1 MKLANGTYLNNGKY
15 RIERVLGQGSFGI
28 TYLATVNIVGAL
40 GTIPSSTKVAIKEF
54 FMREVNG
61 RHEETVTT
69 GNKDGIFYNYKR
81 RFIKEART
89 LSKLNHPNIVHVLDL
104 FEENNTA
111 YYVMEYLDGGSLDKL
126 IANKNGLTIVESA
139 ELIKQIASALE
150 YMHSHKM
157 LHLDLKPA
165 NVMLNK
171 KGDAVLIDFGLTK
184 EFDENGFPES
194 STTIGHGTPGYAPIE
209 QSNYQVGQGFPVTMD
224 IYALGATLYKML
236 SNKRPPNASDILN
249 EGTDILNLSSIQDS
263 DVVDAITKAMNPI
276 KNKRFQSVSDF
287 IHALNICSYS
297 KHEESASF
305 PDNTISYLII
315 MENQAIIYYYRGTI
329 YKDLNGGLLS
339 NIAKIGPLSDLRDLF
354 NRFFAKCEDLS
365 FGDFIL
371 QYGEIMNNC
380 HSVYTSFLKE
390 DDYFRII
397 STLGSSAVKNSHVR
411 KTMREN
417 SYVAAYL
424 SSQLLDIEVLN
435 NSSIDQAS
443 SVNYD
448 NTELG
453 FVYGDGVCQVSYD
466 FNTAKNMYNSE
477 VEKRY
482 SIKSSENL
490 KLTLLGGIL
499 TEHYILTGKEK
510 NLLLL
515 DIVPFDIA
523 FGPQWGKAI
532 PKMIEAGTTIPTR
545 KSDSFDFV
553 GTDFVSARIGNRIH
567 PINLIKDFGY
577 APKDIECTVEV
588 GSSIGCSNRD
598 IRFEISDKATG
609 KSKSYSIE
617 NLTMLHCEAWK
628 EPEWT

>member
-1 MKLANGTYLNNGKY
+1 MKLANGIYLNNGKY

-61 RHEETVTT
+61 RQEETVTT

-126 IANKNGLTIVESA
+126 ISDKNGLSVLESSQ
-139 ELIKQIASALE
+139 LIRQIASALD

-171 KGDAVLIDFGLTK
+171 RGDAVLIDFGLTK

-194 STTIGHGTPGYAPIE
+194 STTVGHGTPGYAPIE

-236 SNKRPPNASDILN
+236 SSKRPPNASDILN
-249 EGTDILNLSSIQDS
+249 EGVEILNLQFIQNS
-263 DVVDAITKAMNPI
+263 NVADAISKAMNPL
-276 KNKRFQSVSDF
+276 KNKRFQSVNDF
-287 IHALNICSYS
+287 ISALKLSSS
-297 KHEESASF
+297 KNSNTDSTF
-305 PDNTISYLII
+305 PHDTISYLII
-315 MENQAIIYYYRGTI
+315 MKNQVAIYYYRGTV
-329 YKDLNGGLLS
+329 YKDLNGSFLK
-339 NIAKIGPLSDLRDLF
+339 NINKIGSISDLRNQFDRHF
-354 NRFFAKCEDLS
+354 TRYENLS
-365 FGDFIL
+365 FGDFIF
-371 QYGEIMNNC
+371 QYEETMSNSD
-380 HSVYTSFLKE
+380 SVYTSFFNI

-397 STLGSSAVKNSHVR
+397 SAIESSERYHHVR
-411 KTMREN
+411 RIMREN

-424 SSQLLDIEVLN
+424 SSQLLEKESSKGSSLDVL
-435 NSSIDQAS
+435 A
-443 SVNYD
+443 SVNY
-448 NTELG
+448 NHSELG
-453 FVYGDGVCQVSYD
+453 FAYGDGVCEIYSDFKTLKDSY
-466 FNTAKNMYNSE
+466 NTGE
-477 VEKRY
+477 EKRY
-482 SIKSSENL
+482 LIKSSENL
-490 KLTLLGGIL
+490 RLALLGGIL
-499 TEHYILTGKEK
+499 IEHFILTGKESSI
-510 NLLLL
+510 LLL
-515 DIVPFDIA
+515 DILPFDIQ
-523 FGPQWGKAI
+523 FGPQWGKSI

-553 GTDFVSARIGNRIH
+553 GTDYVAVRIGNRNH
-567 PINLIKDFGY
+567 LINLIKDFGY
-577 APKDIECTVEV
+577 APKEIECTVEV
-588 GSSIGCSNRD
+588 GSAIND
-598 IRFEISDKATG
+598 IRFEITDKSTG
-609 KSKSYSIE
+609 KSKSYSIK
-617 NLTMLHCEAWK
+617 NLTMLHYEAWK

>member
-15 RIERVLGQGSFGI
+15 QIERVLGQGSFGI

-126 IANKNGLTIVESA
+126 ISDKNGLSVLESFQ
-139 ELIKQIASALE
+139 LIRQIASALD

-194 STTIGHGTPGYAPIE
+194 STTVGHGTPGYAPIE

-236 SNKRPPNASDILN
+236 SGKRPPNASDILN
-249 EGTDILNLSSIQDS
+249 EGVEILNLQFIQNPN
-263 DVVDAITKAMNPI
+263 VEDAISKAMNPL
-276 KNKRFQSVSDF
+276 KNKRFQSINDF
-287 IHALNICSYS
+287 VCALRISSS
-297 KHEESASF
+297 KHRKNESTF
-305 PDNTISYLII
+305 PYDTISYLII
-315 MENQAIIYYYRGTI
+315 MKNQVAIYYYRGTV
-329 YKDLNGGLLS
+329 YKDLNGEFL
-339 NIAKIGPLSDLRDLF
+339 KHF
-354 NRFFAKCEDLS
+354 NRIGSITEIRILFERHFTRCEDLT
-365 FGDFIL
+365 FGDFIF
-371 QYGEIMNNC
+371 QYGETMSNC
-380 HSVYTSFLKE
+380 DSVYTSFLKI

-397 STLGSSAVKNSHVR
+397 SALELSQKYHHVR
-411 KTMREN
+411 RVMREN

-424 SSQLLDIEVLN
+424 SNQLLGKEVMHDASLDI
-435 NSSIDQAS
+435 IA

-448 NTELG
+448 NSELG
-453 FVYGDGVCQVSYD
+453 FAFDDGVCEVYTD
-466 FNTAKNMYNSE
+466 FNAAKDSYNTGE
-477 VEKRY
+477 EKRY
-482 SIKSSENL
+482 LIKSNENL
-490 KLTLLGGIL
+490 KLALLGGIL
-499 TEHYILTGKEK
+499 TEYFILEGKEK

-515 DIVPFDIA
+515 DILPFDIN
-523 FGPQWGKAI
+523 FGPQWGKTI
-532 PKMIEAGTTIPTR
+532 PKMIEIGTHIPTR

-553 GTDFVSARIGNRIH
+553 GTDYVTVQIGSHGH
-567 PINLIKDFGY
+567 PINIIKDFGY
-577 APKDIECTVEV
+577 APKEIECTVEV
-588 GSSIGCSNRD
+588 ASSIRD
-598 IRFEISDKATG
+598 IRFEITDKIKNT
-609 KSKSYSIE
+609 SKSYSIGD
-617 NLTMLHCEAWK
+617 LKMLHHAAWK